1 MSMETAS
8 RALFMAAAHGRPFHV
23 QITGGEPLL
32 AGELVFD
39 ILELIREER
48 WPVSTAI
55 QTNGVLL
62 ERDAAQK
69 FRRYGTA
76 VGVSVDGLPEV
87 QEQLRGGSVA
97 TYRAM
102 KLLDE
107 ERVPFSVTAV
117 VSDVN
122 ARKLKGLAMGLHSLP
137 MASGIGLDLLVRKGS
152 AAEGSDVS
160 FPGEDAL
167 REGIRQLLETLDVLN
182 AARRT
187 PFVLRE
193 REHVLRAA
201 NAGGRRTGSFCSA
214 CGGRSLAVTP
224 EGELYPCTQ
233 TMGDRDFM
241 LGTLDTPLFDCG
253 SALSSLTAEGAWCDG
268 CELQGRCP
276 GDCPSR
282 LYYNTEEN
290 RRLICVLYRT
300 IFDYCKQKGGVVV

>member
-32 AGELVFD
+32 AASLVFD

-62 ERDAAQK
+62 ERDAVWK
-69 FRRYGTA
+69 LRSFGTA
-76 VGVSVDGLPEV
+76 VGISVDGLPEV

-107 ERVPFSVTAV
+107 ERVPFSVTTV
-117 VSDVN
+117 VSDMN
-122 ARKLKGLAMGLHSLP
+122 AGKLKGLAMGLHALP
-137 MASGIGLDLLVRKGS
+137 MASGIGLDLLVHKGVAADRS
-152 AAEGSDVS
+152 ALSL
-160 FPGEDAL
+160 PGEDAL
-167 REGIRQLLETLDVLN
+167 REGIRQLLETIDALN
-182 AARRT
+182 VARRA
-187 PFVLRE
+187 PLVLRE
-193 REHVLRAA
+193 REAVLRTAST
-201 NAGGRRTGSFCSA
+201 GRLPTPFCSA

-224 EGELYPCTQ
+224 QGELYPCTQ
-233 TMGDRDFM
+233 TMGDPDFL
-241 LGTLDTPLFDCG
+241 LGTLETPPLDCRTPLASFTVG
-253 SALSSLTAEGAWCDG
+253 GAWCEG
-268 CELQGRCP
+268 CALHGRCP
-276 GDCPSR
+276 GECPSR